1 MSISLDHRH
10 HQCAGWHHQYWTS
23 SLKQKNSSL
32 LTVDARS
39 RAQKCLQ
46 QPQQQQQQR
55 IGFIFSLW
63 QFAKNILACFFIEEN
78 RQKINLKKR
87 QILPQLP
94 EIVLKNFLL
103 SYFEYCQI
111 WLNTLMDDC
120 HLSNIAKLGGLIKEK
135 RKKNLKHY
143 SCVIDGV
150 HSSKAFIGLYIFI
163 NLPQATTLNFT
174 QLLLI
179 HIISCPQHFI

>member
-46 QPQQQQQQR
+46 QPQKQQQQR
-55 IGFIFSLW
+55 IGVFFFPVAICEKYFGMFL
-63 QFAKNILACFFIEEN
+63 NFIEEN
-78 RQKINLKKR
+78 RQKINLKNR

-111 WLNTLMDDC
+111 WLNTLKDDC
-120 HLSNIAKLGGLIKEK
+120 HLSNIAKLGGLIKL
-135 RKKNLKHY
+135 KNKQR
-143 SCVIDGV
+143 I
-150 HSSKAFIGLYIFI
+150 
-163 NLPQATTLNFT
+163 
-174 QLLLI
+174 
-179 HIISCPQHFI
+179 